1 MSERVNTPRR
11 TAYLVKRVQAA
22 VHAELEQRL
31 AGHGL
36 SFTQWGVLAALME
49 SPGMSNAA
57 LSRFAFITPQSMNET
72 VKQLES
78 AGLVERQP
86 NPVHGRILDARLTAQ
101 GERIVRTMD
110 RDVAEIEARMLR
122 GLSASERR
130 ALDKALTLIADNL
143 T

>member
-1 MSERVNTPRR
+1 MSERVDTHRR

-31 AGHGL
+31 ADHGL

-57 LSRFAFITPQSMNET
+57 LARFAFITPQSMNET
-72 VKQLES
+72 LKQLES

-86 NPVHGRILDARLTAQ
+86 NPGHGRILDARLTPQ
-101 GERIVRTMD
+101 GERTIRTMD

-122 GLSASERR
+122 GLSANERR
-130 ALDKALTLIADNL
+130 TLDNALRRIADNL
-143 T
+143 S